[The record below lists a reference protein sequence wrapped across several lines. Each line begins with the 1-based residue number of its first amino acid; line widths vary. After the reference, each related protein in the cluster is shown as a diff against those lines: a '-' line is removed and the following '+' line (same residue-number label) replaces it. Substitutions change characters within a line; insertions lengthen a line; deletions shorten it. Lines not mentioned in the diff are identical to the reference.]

1 MEEVGEKTELEEEE
15 VKTLQVIQG
24 YNLRQII
31 DKANS
36 LGITKE
42 DIVQIFSI
50 EDSINLVY
58 FK

>member
-1 MEEVGEKTELEEEE
+1 MEELEEKTELEEE

-31 DKANS
+31 EKANS